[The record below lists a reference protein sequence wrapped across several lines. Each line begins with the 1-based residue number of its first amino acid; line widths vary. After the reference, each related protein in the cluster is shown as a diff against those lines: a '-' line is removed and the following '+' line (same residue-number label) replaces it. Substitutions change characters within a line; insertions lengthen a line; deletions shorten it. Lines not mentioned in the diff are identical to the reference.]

1 MGVSASSWD
10 FLFSLP
16 SLARQYVQLCAVF
29 VLVCSIY
36 TVCVLFLVWFELVFV
51 LFNSVITVQ
60 FYRVLIFDTA
70 TALVFAMESVY
81 IFRLYSV
88 LIFCLLFFYSSF
100 LYVLESLSESSF
112 FISQLCFCLLH
123 SDLIFSHL
131 NGKLCGV

>member
-10 FLFSLP
+10 FFFLFSLP

-51 LFNSVITVQ
+51 LFNSVITVR

-88 LIFCLLFFYSSF
+88 LIFCLLFSIAVFF
-100 LYVLESLSESSF
+100 TCWRACRKVLSLFPSCVF
-112 FISQLCFCLLH
+112 AFC
-123 SDLIFSHL
+123 IPI
-131 NGKLCGV
+131 

>member
-1 MGVSASSWD
+1 M
-10 FLFSLP
+10 
-16 SLARQYVQLCAVF
+16 
-29 VLVCSIY
+29 
-36 TVCVLFLVWFELVFV
+36 
-51 LFNSVITVQ
+51 LFNSVITVR

-88 LIFCLLFFYSSF
+88 LIFCLLFSIAVF

-131 NGKLCGV
+131 NEKLCGV